1 MQDFAS
7 YRNTPD
13 SAPSEAYST
22 AWTPDVPSII
32 FGVLIG
38 VFVAFIGLKAAEYR
52 ADQAVFVE
60 VPAVEVS
67 TTLTVQSVSIGSSDL
82 DSCTPPLF
90 PSNRPASTPP

>member
-7 YRNTPD
+7 YRDTSD
-13 SAPSEAYST
+13 SGASEANST

-52 ADQAVFVE
+52 AGQAVFVE
-60 VPAVEVS
+60 APVAVEEVVKKPFVFEFYDELKS
-67 TTLTVQSVSIGSSDL
+67 YVVLPRG
-82 DSCTPPLF
+82 
-90 PSNRPASTPP
+90 

>member
-60 VPAVEVS
+60 VPAAVEEVVKKPFVFEFYDELKS
-67 TTLTVQSVSIGSSDL
+67 YVVLPRG
-82 DSCTPPLF
+82 
-90 PSNRPASTPP
+90 

>member
-13 SAPSEAYST
+13 SEASGAYST

-38 VFVAFIGLKAAEYR
+38 VFVAFIGLKGAEYR
-52 ADQAVFVE
+52 ADQAVIVE
-60 VPAVEVS
+60 APAVEETKDTPLVLEFYKALKDYEILPS
-67 TTLTVQSVSIGSSDL
+67 TH
-82 DSCTPPLF
+82 
-90 PSNRPASTPP
+90 

>member
-13 SAPSEAYST
+13 SVAPGANST

-52 ADQAVFVE
+52 ADQAVLVE
-60 VPAVEVS
+60 VPVAVEEVVKKPFVFEFYDELKS
-67 TTLTVQSVSIGSSDL
+67 YVVLPRG
-82 DSCTPPLF
+82 
-90 PSNRPASTPP
+90 

>member
-13 SAPSEAYST
+13 SAASEANNT

-52 ADQAVFVE
+52 ADQTVIFE
-60 VPAVEVS
+60 VPVVEEIEDKPFVFEFYNELKS
-67 TTLTVQSVSIGSSDL
+67 YVVLPRG
-82 DSCTPPLF
+82 
-90 PSNRPASTPP
+90 

>member
-13 SAPSEAYST
+13 SEASGAYST

-38 VFVAFIGLKAAEYR
+38 VFVAFIGLKAAEHR
-52 ADQAVFVE
+52 AGQAVLVE
-60 VPAVEVS
+60 VPVAVEEVVKKPFVFEFYDELKS
-67 TTLTVQSVSIGSSDL
+67 YVVLPRG
-82 DSCTPPLF
+82 
-90 PSNRPASTPP
+90 

>member
-13 SAPSEAYST
+13 SAASEANIT
-22 AWTPDVPSII
+22 AWTPDVPSVI

-52 ADQAVFVE
+52 ADQAVIVE
-60 VPAVEVS
+60 APAVVEEVVKKPFVFEFYDELKS
-67 TTLTVQSVSIGSSDL
+67 YVVLPRG
-82 DSCTPPLF
+82 
-90 PSNRPASTPP
+90 

>member
-7 YRNTPD
+7 YRDTPD
-13 SAPSEAYST
+13 SGASEANST

-67 TTLTVQSVSIGSSDL
+67 TTLTVQSVSIGSSVL
-82 DSCTPPLF
+82 DSCTPPYF
-90 PSNRPASTPP
+90 PSNRPVSTSS